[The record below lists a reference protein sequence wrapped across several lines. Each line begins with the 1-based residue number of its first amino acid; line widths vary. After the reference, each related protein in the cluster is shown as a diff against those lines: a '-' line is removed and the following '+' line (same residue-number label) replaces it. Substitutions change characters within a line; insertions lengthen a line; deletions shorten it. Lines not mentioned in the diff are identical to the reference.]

1 MPIQLTIDRI
11 SRRIGLTGF
20 YCTSYGKCLYC
31 SRNLQA
37 HCLNG
42 GWQLGNEIDGSR
54 LNTSLYAAPKAL
66 QDGQLLLLSDD
77 LPTGFE
83 IGVRS
88 AKIAPGETVAVVD
101 DSRPA
106 IAEELGAIMTINP
119 TKLTMNSV
127 LDEIIKAINSD
138 TEGSDTV
145 STNQTPKPGVD
156 VAMEYVVAPQTF
168 DTCQKMI
175 APCGRIASIGVH
187 GKSADLQLQDL
198 WSKNITITTAN
209 TTCMLLKLLQSGK
222 MKSDQLITHRLQLS
236 QIERVYDTFGNHSK
250 EHTIKTYIET
260 DNL

>member
-1 MPIQLTIDRI
+1 MTFRLALKSVLGQQKLRPVRLWQLSVRDP
-11 SRRIGLTGF
+11 SDWQFSLRRIFT
-20 YCTSYGKCLYC
+20 
-31 SRNLQA
+31 
-37 HCLNG
+37 
-42 GWQLGNEIDGSR
+42 R
-54 LNTSLYAAPKAL
+54 LPF
-66 QDGQLLLLSDD
+66 D
-77 LPTGFE
+77 
-83 IGVRS
+83 R
-88 AKIAPGETVAVVD
+88 D